1 MPAVPHETL
10 KLELI
15 ATCRAMERIGH
26 FVGTWG
32 NISVRVPE
40 GFLIT
45 PSRVSY
51 DTITPADIVTVD
63 LDGDIVHGHRL
74 PSSETGV
81 HRLVLRKKPHV
92 NSIIHSHP
100 PYASALS
107 CLQRSIP
114 VFVEDVAQI
123 IGGEVKCTRYVPAG
137 QHQNIA
143 EEVAATIGEEN
154 AVLLAN
160 HGVLVCGRTLAEAF
174 VACQILEKA
183 AQIMLLAAPL
193 GGVIPIPKE
202 HVQSERHRFL
212 YKYGTTDDQG

>member
-1 MPAVPHETL
+1 MSALPHEPL
-10 KLELI
+10 RREII
-15 ATCRAMERIGH
+15 ATCRALERIGH

-32 NISVRVPE
+32 NVSVRVPE

-51 DTITPADIVTVD
+51 DTITPEDFVTVD
-63 LDGDIVHGHRL
+63 LDGKVVAGTRL

-81 HRLVLRKKPHV
+81 HRLVLRKKPGV
-92 NSIIHSHP
+92 GAIIHSHP
-100 PYASALS
+100 PYASAVS

-123 IGGEVKCTRYVPAG
+123 IGGEVKCTRYIPAG
-137 QHQNIA
+137 RHQALA

-160 HGVLVCGRTLAEAF
+160 HGVLVCGRTLGEAL

-183 AQIMLLAAPL
+183 AHMLLLAAPS
-193 GGVIPIPKE
+193 GGALPIPAE
-202 HVQSERHRFL
+202 HVRSERDRFL
-212 YKYGTTDDQG
+212 HKYGTPNDRD

>member
-1 MPAVPHETL
+1 MSHFPHFEL
-10 KLELI
+10 KQEII

-32 NISVRVPE
+32 NVSARVPE
-40 GFLIT
+40 GFLVT
-45 PSRVSY
+45 PSRIGY
-51 DTITPADIVTVD
+51 DVIQPTDIVTVS
-63 LDGDIVHGHRL
+63 LDGKIIDGHRR

-81 HRLVLRKKPHV
+81 HRLVLNKKPSV
-92 NSIIHSHP
+92 GAIIHSHP
-100 PYASALS
+100 PYASAVA

-137 QHQNIA
+137 QHHNLA
-143 EEVAATIGEEN
+143 EEVARTIGEEN

-160 HGVLVCGRTLAEAF
+160 HGALICGRNLNEAF

-183 AQIMLLAAPL
+183 AQMMLLTAPQ
-193 GGVIPIPKE
+193 GGPLPIAPE
-202 HVQSERHRFL
+202 HLQSERHRFL
-212 YKYGTTDDQG
+212 YKYGTAQDRD